1 MNKQMNAS
9 FKMVALVA
17 LLWFAAG
24 CASASTPTPS
34 TPSLVGTWVITVTE
48 ENALVSG
55 GQKVGMGQYEVTFTD
70 NGRVSNFMVG
80 VGVVVEGGYTLA
92 QDKIVFKDENSSC
105 VKFGFPTATYKWSIE
120 NDSLTLTPIDDGCYI
135 RRKSAEVGAW
145 TRKKTFGT
153 PVPTSPPMLW

>member
-1 MNKQMNAS
+1 MNKLLAAS
-9 FKMVALVA
+9 FKLVILAA
-17 LLWFAAG
+17 LLLFVVG

-34 TPSLVGTWVITVTE
+34 SPSVVGTWVIAVTE

-70 NGRVSNFMVG
+70 NGRVSMLMVG
-80 VGVVVEGGYTLA
+80 VGVTMEAGYTLA

-105 VKFGFPTATYKWSIE
+105 VKAGFPTATYKWSVE

-135 RRKSAEVGAW
+135 RRKSAEMGAW
-145 TRKKTFGT
+145 IRKTTFGT
-153 PVPTSPPMLW
+153 PVPTSAPMLW

>member
-1 MNKQMNAS
+1 MNKQLNAS

-17 LLWFAAG
+17 LLWFAVG

-55 GQKVGMGQYEVTFTD
+55 GQKVGMGQYELTFTD
-70 NGRVSNFMVG
+70 NGRFSNFMVG
-80 VGVVVEGGYTLA
+80 VGVAIEGGYTLA

-105 VKFGFPTATYKWSIE
+105 VKAGFPTATYKWSVE

-135 RRKSAEVGAW
+135 RRKSAELGAW
-145 TRKKTFGT
+145 TRKTKFGT
-153 PVPTSPPMLW
+153 PVPTSAPMLW

>member
-1 MNKQMNAS
+1 MNKLLAAS
-9 FKMVALVA
+9 FKLVTLAA
-17 LLWFAAG
+17 LLLFVVG

-34 TPSLVGTWVITVTE
+34 SPSVVGTWVIAVTE

-55 GQKVGMGQYEVTFTD
+55 GQKVGMGQYELTFTD

-92 QDKIVFKDENSSC
+92 QDKIVFKDEHSSC
-105 VKFGFPTATYKWSIE
+105 VTAGFPTATYKWSIE
-120 NDSLTLTPIDDGCYI
+120 NDNLTLTPIEDGCYI
-135 RRKSAEVGAW
+135 RRKSAEMGAW
-145 TRKKTFGT
+145 IRKKTFGT